1 MNENC
6 LEVSLVEELLWKR
19 ASWQIGCV
27 FAGVNESGSHLLQIV
42 KQVGWLAAYLPVLTQ
57 DDMSLQFG
65 LIGFWLGLYLLLI

>member
-19 ASWQIGCV
+19 ASCCV

-42 KQVGWLAAYLPVLTQ
+42 KQVGWLAVYLPVFNARRHEP
-57 DDMSLQFG
+57 SIWACISF
-65 LIGFWLGLYLLLI
+65 